1 MFCGSAEGHTDAEL
15 MDLVSEMEV
24 MKMIGR
30 HANIINLIGTCT
42 QDGPLLVIVEFAP
55 HGQWRTQE
63 TGKGGAVSGALRSRD
78 GEAERQTPP
87 GAKPRDRGT
96 PAV

>member
-1 MFCGSAEGHTDAEL
+1 

-30 HANIINLIGTCT
+30 HVNIINLIGTCT

-55 HGQWRTQE
+55 HGQWRRQAPVYRGE
-63 TGKGGAVSGALRSRD
+63 GQRRHQVLIYRGGGIRGRGALRC
-78 GEAERQTPP
+78 
-87 GAKPRDRGT
+87 
-96 PAV
+96 

>member
-1 MFCGSAEGHTDAEL
+1 

-30 HANIINLIGTCT
+30 HVNIINLIGTCT

-55 HGQWRTQE
+55 HGQWRRQAPVYRGGGSGVTRYSYRGGGRGV
-63 TGKGGAVSGALRSRD
+63 TGHSYRGKGQKQGRAQVVR
-78 GEAERQTPP
+78 
-87 GAKPRDRGT
+87 RGRY
-96 PAV
+96 